1 MGLLDINLYLLKKA
15 PHTSA
20 LYTVKHLIW
29 LVILKTPPKYL
40 QFGIPNFAMHQHS
53 LIPQIY
59 WTFSD
64 HIYHLKE
71 DKYTHTHVIVF
82 CINNIVDE
90 KLLYLLY
97 NKEIQMRVTWLD
109 CSLVETLFLEP
120 FDHHFSLQIL
130 SLTIDHIT
138 LILRVAILIADCTK
152 LCILQRNV

>member
-1 MGLLDINLYLLKKA
+1 MYNIRLSFPSELQN
-15 PHTSA
+15 TF
-20 LYTVKHLIW
+20 
-29 LVILKTPPKYL
+29 VIS
-40 QFGIPNFAMHQHS
+40 Q
-53 LIPQIY
+53 
-59 WTFSD
+59 
-64 HIYHLKE
+64 HLKE